1 MTGLLLTAMPWAAMA
16 QTVAA
21 PSAGST
27 PGGTAGEATWIG
39 SPALDAF
46 VGLRLLDLGLWQ
58 WISLIALVGVVFV
71 LSFLVVRNVFRV
83 LLSLA
88 RRSATPWDEALLERI
103 VAPTRLATAV
113 ALFYVGTLALRLP
126 EQGNAM
132 VTALCKVLIVASMAW
147 MLARAVD
154 LFSAHIESGLTARGN
169 TATVT
174 LVPLGRRVTKVF
186 IYTLAGLSVLQN
198 LGFSIGGL
206 LAGLGIGG
214 LAIALAAQKTLEN
227 LFGGFV
233 LVADRPVRIGDFCR
247 VGEHLGTI
255 EDIGMRSSKI
265 RTLDR
270 TVVSVPNAEL
280 STVRIENYG
289 VRDRMRIYTILQVG
303 YDTSP
308 DQMRYLLVELRRM
321 LYAHP
326 KTLPEP
332 GRVRF
337 FNFGAHSLDIEI
349 FIYVDT
355 QSWHEFTGIREDI
368 YLRILNIV
376 ESSGAYFAYPSQT
389 LYLGR
394 DSGRDMER
402 TGAAEA
408 TVEEWRSAGTL
419 PLPEFPESMI
429 AEVDDT
435 LEFPGKGAVRP
446 EPVATA

>member
-1 MTGLLLTAMPWAAMA
+1 MSL
-16 QTVAA
+16 Q
-21 PSAGST
+21 
-27 PGGTAGEATWIG
+27 
-39 SPALDAF
+39 
-46 VGLRLLDLGLWQ
+46 LLDLPLWQ
-58 WISLIALVGVVFV
+58 WAALIALIGVVFV
-71 LSFLVVRNVFRV
+71 LSYLIVRPVFRA
-83 LLSLA
+83 LLALA
-88 RRSATPWDEALLERI
+88 RHSETPWDEVLLEK
-103 VAPTRLATAV
+103 VVGPARLAAAV
-113 ALFYVGTLALRLP
+113 ALFYGGALALRLP

-132 VTALCKVLIVASMAW
+132 VANLCKVLIVVCLAW
-147 MLARAVD
+147 VLARAVD
-154 LFSAHIESGLTARGN
+154 LFSAHIQSGLNAKGN
-169 TATVT
+169 KASIT
-174 LVPLGRRVTKVF
+174 LVPLGRRITKVF
-186 IYTLAGLSVLQN
+186 IYTLAALSVLQN

-289 VRDRMRIYTILQVG
+289 VRDKMRIHTILQVG

-326 KTLPEP
+326 RTLPEP
-332 GRVRF
+332 CRVRF
-337 FNFGAHSLDIEI
+337 VNFGAHSLDIEVYV
-349 FIYVDT
+349 FVDT
-355 QSWHEFTGIREDI
+355 QEWHEFTGIREDV
-368 YLRILNIV
+368 YLRIMNVV
-376 ESSGAYFAYPSQT
+376 EESGAYFAYPSQT

-402 TGAAEA
+402 TGSAEA
-408 TVEEWRSAGTL
+408 AVEEWRSSGTL
-419 PLPEFPESMI
+419 PLPEFSEPMI
-429 AEVDDT
+429 AEVGDT
-435 LEFPGKGAVRP
+435 LEFPVRGAVRP
-446 EPVATA
+446 EPALTA